1 MDVPK
6 PLLKHLKH
14 VPTYKVAEQRETVA
28 ATRKSRDSPNAPRG
42 APHLLY
48 MPKNWCSFEMA
59 VKKL

>member
-28 ATRKSRDSPNAPRG
+28 ATRKSRKGPNAPWERRISI
-42 APHLLY
+42 Y
-48 MPKNWCSFEMA
+48 MPKNWCTFEMA
-59 VKKL
+59 VKKP